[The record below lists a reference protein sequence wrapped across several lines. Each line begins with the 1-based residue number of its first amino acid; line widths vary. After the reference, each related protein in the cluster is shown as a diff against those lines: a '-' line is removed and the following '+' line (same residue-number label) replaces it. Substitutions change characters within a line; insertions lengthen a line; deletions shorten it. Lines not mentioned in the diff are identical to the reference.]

1 MDATNCYLFFQ
12 RLALKVDL
20 INTFVAHAHNL
31 PDALNGSVTELLV
44 GVCEVRRDKL
54 GKCLRTDILGI
65 LDEGPSV
72 ELVHDV

>member
-44 GVCEVRRDKL
+44 GVCEVRPQRP
-54 GKCLRTDILGI
+54 RTRVSTYDFRT